1 MIGGHILTESGDFL
15 TTEGGDHL
23 VTEDFVADVVAIG
36 GGFRHIGR
44 FTRSELEE
52 DEAVTVATSE
62 ELPVKPPS
70 RKMRKRLAIAA
81 KANPVEDE
89 EEEAFMMLLAA

>member
-1 MIGGHILTESGDFL
+1 MSGIFQRNIFQNNIFQV
-15 TTEGGDHL
+15 GS
-23 VTEDFVADVVAIG
+23 VAAHAG

-44 FTRSELEE
+44 KTRDEWDEL
-52 DEAVTVATSE
+52 DAPAYTVATSE
-62 ELPVKPPS
+62 ALPVKPPS